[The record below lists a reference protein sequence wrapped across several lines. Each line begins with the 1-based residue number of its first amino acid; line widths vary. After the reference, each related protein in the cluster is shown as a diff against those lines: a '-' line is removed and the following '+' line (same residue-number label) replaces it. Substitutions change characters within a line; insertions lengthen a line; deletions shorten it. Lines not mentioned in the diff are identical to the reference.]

1 MKVCTFRSLIL
12 NCQKGHFSTNIKGVI
27 NEKLYEYFGFVAPLT
42 MNRWTNINQGEITWM
57 QMHTTLKRAVNRHSL
72 AYSTSVKKRH
82 TTRNILPNFYA
93 SHETTRWKWWRMA
106 LTIYSQLISF
116 PSILYFFVATSLD
129 INIVACMY
137 LRWQK
142 KRKSNISEVIQRNEM
157 KFGTVIVGH
166 FLKLYL
172 GCMQSH
178 RDIGFASERHQLRR
192 FSASY
197 KFSYL
202 MFWLILLYYHN
213 FEC

>member
-1 MKVCTFRSLIL
+1 
-12 NCQKGHFSTNIKGVI
+12 
-27 NEKLYEYFGFVAPLT
+27 
-42 MNRWTNINQGEITWM
+42 M

-93 SHETTRWKWWRMA
+93 SHETMHLENDEEWPY

-142 KRKSNISEVIQRNEM
+142 KKV
-157 KFGTVIVGH
+157 
-166 FLKLYL
+166 
-172 GCMQSH
+172 
-178 RDIGFASERHQLRR
+178 
-192 FSASY
+192 
-197 KFSYL
+197 
-202 MFWLILLYYHN
+202 
-213 FEC
+213 